1 MMEEKEKL
9 RRELSKKTELS
20 EEEIE
25 ALLSQYAKQMAQL
38 DKMLGV
44 ERARQAAVR
53 SIHPSPLLFPIF
65 TNFKAKHVGV
75 FVFGRTWRNV
85 LQSVAV

>member
-53 SIHPSPLLFPIF
+53 PIHPLPLPFSIF
-65 TNFKAKHVGV
+65 HEF
-75 FVFGRTWRNV
+75 
-85 LQSVAV
+85 

>member
-53 SIHPSPLLFPIF
+53 PIHPPTIF
-65 TNFKAKHVGV
+65 HFSRILKQNMLMF
-75 FVFGRTWRNV
+75 FCGRTWRNAW
-85 LQSVAV
+85 QSVAV